1 MLDLLDFKDLC
12 VLNRKEKMVRMME
25 GKKENVNRVRIY
37 KFALSRIFRIASEYA
52 TATKQV
58 AETRDIEKMD
68 VLGIDT
74 EKVTEYP
81 ATMIFEAFEFGDME
95 YFSRIKMFDRMLDK
109 LGLI

>member
-1 MLDLLDFKDLC
+1 
-12 VLNRKEKMVRMME
+12 MM
-25 GKKENVNRVRIY
+25 KNTNRVKIHE
-37 KFALSRIFRIASEYA
+37 FAFNRIFRIASEYA

-74 EKVTEYP
+74 EKFTEYL
-81 ATMIFEAFEFGDME
+81 AAMISEAFEFGDME
-95 YFSRIKMFDRMLDK
+95 YFSRIKVFNWMLDK